1 MYNRGVNIGP
11 SGGIFTTKLL
21 FRLLEKNKQDIDGGK
36 ARSRYGIL
44 AGVVGVLCNVF
55 LFVLKFIMG
64 GLTGSIAVTADA
76 FNNLTDVGS
85 SLVTLVGFK
94 LSTKSAD
101 QNHPY
106 GYGRVEY
113 LCGLVVSSL
122 IMLVGFEVG
131 KTAVQRIFAPQPVSF
146 SWVAVAALL
155 ASILVKLWL
164 GAFNRTI
171 GKKMGSAAVKAT
183 AIDSLSDV
191 FATTVTLISVVCA
204 RFTTFPVDGIM
215 GVLVAAV
222 ILYAGF
228 TAARDT
234 LSPLLGEKPDP
245 ELAMKIKDIILS
257 FDGVLSI
264 HDLEIHD
271 YGPSKRL
278 ASVHAEVSH
287 HSDILAAHDLV
298 ERAAE
303 EVRARLGVETVIHL
317 DPVEHNTAIGK
328 KMKQTTKELVA
339 KLDPAFSIHDF
350 RMVYG
355 DEHTT
360 FIFGLSVPVDTA
372 LKDEEITA
380 KIAEQFRLMDP
391 AFFAVVHIDRN
402 GC

>member
-113 LCGLVVSSL
+113 LCGLVVSFL

-146 SWVAVAALL
+146 SWVAVEDLL

-171 GKKMGSAAVKAT
+171 GKKMVSFG
-183 AIDSLSDV
+183 
-191 FATTVTLISVVCA
+191 IS
-204 RFTTFPVDGIM
+204 R
-215 GVLVAAV
+215 
-222 ILYAGF
+222 
-228 TAARDT
+228 
-234 LSPLLGEKPDP
+234 
-245 ELAMKIKDIILS
+245 
-257 FDGVLSI
+257 
-264 HDLEIHD
+264 
-271 YGPSKRL
+271 
-278 ASVHAEVSH
+278 
-287 HSDILAAHDLV
+287 
-298 ERAAE
+298 
-303 EVRARLGVETVIHL
+303 
-317 DPVEHNTAIGK
+317 
-328 KMKQTTKELVA
+328 
-339 KLDPAFSIHDF
+339 
-350 RMVYG
+350 
-355 DEHTT
+355 
-360 FIFGLSVPVDTA
+360 
-372 LKDEEITA
+372 
-380 KIAEQFRLMDP
+380 
-391 AFFAVVHIDRN
+391 
-402 GC
+402 